1 MAKPMVPTSKEKFQV
16 TFSERQRSKL
26 AERAAIEDTNGSEIL
41 RRALE
46 AYSWLR
52 DEQAAGRRIL
62 SVNAAGYDPKELRLI

>member
-1 MAKPMVPTSKEKFQV
+1 MVPETTSKFQV
-16 TFSERQRSKL
+16 SFSTSQREKL

-52 DEQAAGRRIL
+52 DEQARGRRIL
-62 SVNAAGYDPKELRLI
+62 SVNAAGNEPKELRLI